1 MLRALL
7 VLAPLGTA
15 CVATAYPPAAPPDAV
30 TVYLLKQGE
39 HTGLILPASP
49 PSCASWV
56 EYAFGDWG
64 WYGEGRNSTAYGLY
78 ALAVPTGAALG
89 RRYSAAPPEDD
100 AVIHRRG
107 ASIYAFLAER
117 ARVHALREELDA
129 EYDAAGVEPR
139 EVANSGLLVVP
150 ARQSYTLNYNC
161 SDATI
166 VWLRRLGCSVP
177 VGGITRSVVLGPA
190 RP

>member
-1 MLRALL
+1 MLRTLL
-7 VLAPLGTA
+7 VIAGLCAS
-15 CVATAYPPAAPPDAV
+15 CVATAYPPLAPVDAV
-30 TVYLLKQGE
+30 TVYLLRQGE
-39 HTGLILPASP
+39 HTGVILPAP
-49 PSCASWV
+49 PQSDAAWV

-64 WYGEGRNSTAYGLY
+64 WYGEGRNSTAYGMY
-78 ALAVPTGAALG
+78 ALAVPSSAALG
-89 RRYSAAPPEDD
+89 RRYATEAPEHD
-100 AVIHRRG
+100 AVIARRG
-107 ASIYAFLAER
+107 ASFEAFQAES
-117 ARVHALREELDA
+117 ARVIELRNELDE
-129 EYDAAGVEPR
+129 EYEAAGVVPR

-150 ARQSYTLNYNC
+150 ARHSYTLNYNC